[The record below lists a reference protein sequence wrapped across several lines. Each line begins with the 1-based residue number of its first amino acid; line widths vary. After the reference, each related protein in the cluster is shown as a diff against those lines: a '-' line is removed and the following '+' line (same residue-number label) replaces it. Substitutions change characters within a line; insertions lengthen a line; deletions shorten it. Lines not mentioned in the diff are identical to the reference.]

1 MKIVK
6 SNVVELRSIKV
17 MKKFTIHSLMTMV
30 ESITSYIYNLYFI
43 KCKNN
48 YKKLYIYI
56 YIYYFVVSKSTWI
69 GNRMVTS
76 FYFKSYALND
86 PTSKLYKK

>member
-17 MKKFTIHSLMTMV
+17 MKKFTIHSSMTMV

-43 KCKNN
+43 KG
-48 YKKLYIYI
+48 KK
-56 YIYYFVVSKSTWI
+56 
-69 GNRMVTS
+69 
-76 FYFKSYALND
+76 
-86 PTSKLYKK
+86 

>member
-17 MKKFTIHSLMTMV
+17 MKKFMIHSSMTIV

-43 KCKNN
+43 KGKNN

-56 YIYYFVVSKSTWI
+56 LFCCFKIYIISE
-69 GNRMVTS
+69 
-76 FYFKSYALND
+76 
-86 PTSKLYKK
+86 